1 MIVNTRFE
9 GWHDTCSYTGKP
21 KDLEMS
27 HLKPGWNRGGN
38 MNTLKR
44 KLKQERGLT
53 LIEVV
58 IAQVILLI
66 GAVAVWSSIIV
77 TTKVNAESED
87 RTIAANIAQLKVEE
101 IMNRIKSEPK
111 SFLSI
116 ESLYSSAETAFE
128 SEPQDS
134 PYWTLSSEGL
144 WIPSLPGGRYIV
156 SYPPVVDADPAKV
169 KRIKV
174 TVLWNGYLYS
184 DSSLSVETLAARP
197 Y

>member
-1 MIVNTRFE
+1 MDRLSKIMK
-9 GWHDTCSYTGKP
+9 H
-21 KDLEMS
+21 
-27 HLKPGWNRGGN
+27 
-38 MNTLKR
+38 
-44 KLKQERGLT
+44 ERGLT

-128 SEPQDS
+128 SEPQDT

-144 WIPSLPGGRYIV
+144 WIPSLPGGRYMV
-156 SYPPVVDADPAKV
+156 SYPPVVDADPAKI

-184 DSSLSVETLAARP
+184 DSSLSVETLAARS

>member
-1 MIVNTRFE
+1 MISKVK
-9 GWHDTCSYTGKP
+9 GWHNTCSYIGKSNEG
-21 KDLEMS
+21 LEMS

-38 MNTLKR
+38 MKVPKK

-77 TTKVNAESED
+77 TSKVNAESED

-101 IMNRIKSEPK
+101 IMNRIKSEAE

-116 ESLYSSAETAFE
+116 ESLYPSVETAFE
-128 SEPQDS
+128 SEPQDT
-134 PYWTLSSEGL
+134 PYWTLNSKGL
-144 WIPSLPGGRYIV
+144 WIVSLCH
-156 SYPPVVDADPAKV
+156 
-169 KRIKV
+169 
-174 TVLWNGYLYS
+174 
-184 DSSLSVETLAARP
+184 LSAER
-197 Y
+197 

>member
-1 MIVNTRFE
+1 LAQYLLLYREI
-9 GWHDTCSYTGKP
+9 
-21 KDLEMS
+21 KDSEMS

-38 MNTLKR
+38 MNILKK
-44 KLKQERGLT
+44 KLNQERGIT
-53 LIEVV
+53 LVEVA

-66 GAVAVWSSIIV
+66 GAIAVWSSIIV

-87 RTIAANIAQLKVEE
+87 RTVAANIAQLKVEE

-116 ESLYSSAETAFE
+116 ESLYPSVEIAFE
-128 SEPQDS
+128 SEPQDA

-144 WIPSLPGGRYIV
+144 WIPSLPGGKYMV
-156 SYPPVVDADPAKV
+156 SYLPVADADPAKV

-174 TVLWNGYLYS
+174 TVSWNGYLYS
-184 DSSLSVETLAARP
+184 DSSLSLETLASRS

>member
-1 MIVNTRFE
+1 MIINVRVK
-9 GWHDTCSYTGKP
+9 GWYDTCSHTGKP
-21 KDLEMS
+21 KDPEMS
-27 HLKPGWNRGGN
+27 HLKPGRNRGDN
-38 MNTLKR
+38 MNILKM

-66 GAVAVWSSIIV
+66 GALAVWSSIIV

-101 IMNRIKSEPK
+101 IMNRVKSEPE

-116 ESLYSSAETAFE
+116 ESLYPSVEAAFE
-128 SEPQDS
+128 SEPQDN
-134 PYWTLSSEGL
+134 PYWTLNSKGL
-144 WIPSLPGGRYIV
+144 WIPSLPGGRYMV
-156 SYPPVVDADPAKV
+156 SYPPVVDSDPAKV

-174 TVLWNGYLYS
+174 TVSWNGYLYS
-184 DSSLSVETLAARP
+184 DSSLSLETLASRP